1 MRINCLLKWC
11 GTGIVIV
18 LLINTC
24 STPEVGGADRSEV
37 MRLSSQIEALQDQL
51 ETLQSDYNRLKSET
65 QPQVQAINQ
74 QLTKIKQLENDIDD
88 LKSDNQKQVEGL
100 HDIRS
105 EVIILEEVKETLLSK
120 REDLDEKLKKL
131 QSELTNA
138 TEKIAD
144 LQKENEELLAG
155 NLNFTVETAKQNLKR
170 AKERIKHFE
179 ALINELQQKLENDDD
194 NQVNTVRDGWYQ
206 TTLLQF
212 VHTDERNPDINNT
225 RPFLPTEG
233 VYWHVENN
241 IVTSRGEL
249 VSNYDNDTFSVS
261 SEDVIAI
268 EKHVLFN
275 HICHRKNLE
284 SPCEKFDNVLMKDA
298 PPIELVDDGIQFS
311 TRETIRYPEG
321 DEVYESIYISHWLGD
336 DLDDLPYQTNYNFT
350 SDKGFNS
357 DPIYS
362 LIERNNPKSYLTA
375 FIKDAERH
383 GVDLSF
389 IDIEDFEFELVP
401 GTDLG
406 FAGIAWNN
414 CNDKVSVGM
423 NLQYWDNARTFDY
436 GNPLISVMWH
446 EFGHTILG
454 LAHTCKISQIMWAYD
469 ASVQDY
475 ANPSECDSPP
485 YKDRIALIWD
495 HPNPNNNWQ
504 RAVKDMFEGN
514 QQIYFTCRNRR
525 GDKKIYCGSD
535 SHR

>member
-1 MRINCLLKWC
+1 M
-11 GTGIVIV
+11 GFVTV
-18 LLINTC
+18 LLINAC
-24 STPEVGGADRSEV
+24 STSEMGGADSSEV
-37 MRLSSQIEALQDQL
+37 MRLASQIEALQDRL
-51 ETLQSDYNRLKSET
+51 DILQSDYNTLKSENQRQDQT
-65 QPQVQAINQ
+65 IYEQVTEINQ
-74 QLTKIKQLENDIDD
+74 LEYDIDD
-88 LKSDNQKQVEGL
+88 LKSKNQQQLNGL
-100 HDIRS
+100 YDIRS

-120 REDLDEKLKKL
+120 RDDLDEKLKKL

-138 TEKIAD
+138 IEKIAD
-144 LQKENEELLAG
+144 LQKENEALLAG
-155 NLNFTVETAKQNLKR
+155 NLNFTVENAKQNLKV
-170 AKERIKHFE
+170 AKERIKQLE
-179 ALINELQQKLENDDD
+179 ALIHELRQKLEENSEVD
-194 NQVNTVRDGWYQ
+194 NIQLDTIRDGWYQ
-206 TTLLQF
+206 ATLLQF
-212 VHTDERNPDINNT
+212 VHRDERNPDINNT
-225 RPFLPTEG
+225 EPFLPTEG

-249 VSNYDNDTFSVS
+249 VSNRDNDTFSVS

-275 HICHRKNLE
+275 VICHRKNLE
-284 SPCEKFDNVLMKDA
+284 SPCDKFDNVLMKDA

-321 DEVYESIYISHWLGD
+321 DEVYESTYISHWLGD

-362 LIERNNPKSYLTA
+362 SIERNNPESYLTA

-389 IDIEDFEFELVP
+389 IDVEDFEFDLVP

-423 NLQYWDNARTFDY
+423 SLQFWDNARTFDY

-454 LAHTCKISQIMWAYD
+454 LAHTCKISQIMWAYN

-485 YKDRIALIWD
+485 YENRIGLIWD

-504 RAVKDMFEGN
+504 RAVKDMFEGH

-525 GDKKIYCGSD
+525 GDKKIYCGSH
-535 SHR
+535 SHH